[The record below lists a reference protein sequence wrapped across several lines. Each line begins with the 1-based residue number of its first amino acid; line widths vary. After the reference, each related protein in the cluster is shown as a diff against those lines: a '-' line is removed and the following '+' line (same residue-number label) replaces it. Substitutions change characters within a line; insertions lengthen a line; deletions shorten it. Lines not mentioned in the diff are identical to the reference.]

1 MQINLPDDLTQ
12 RVKQR
17 AAVTAGVS
25 EVDVIR
31 KGLDALDWQDSERV
45 AIAEGIDAMNEGR
58 VQDFD
63 EFDREFRAKNGIA
76 SDA

>member
-12 RVKQR
+12 RVKR
-17 AAVTAGVS
+17 RTAGTVGTT

-31 KGLDALDWQDSERV
+31 QSLDALDWQDSERAAV
-45 AIAEGIDAMNEGR
+45 QEGIDAMNEGR

-63 EFDREFRAKNGIA
+63 QFDREFREKNGVP
-76 SDA
+76 SDD